1 MPSNQRR
8 RCRKAVH
15 SRLSC
20 LAWFSGSG
28 SRIKFDGPSQPSI
41 GARDALV
48 TQADEMAATPIL
60 TPHHTPLI
68 VVAIRCVEAIGET
81 LNHRKK
87 QPSKHRRR
95 CDDSISLMKNLAIC
109 HRLGSHLRLLLP
121 LLIVSVMS
129 SSGAAGESASD
140 SAGAWSATGSMQD
153 ERWWFT
159 MTTLLNGK
167 VLAAAGYSYE
177 TYDLA
182 TAELYDSATGTWSRT
197 GSLRN
202 ARFSHTATLR
212 SEERRVGKEGRS
224 GGAG

>member
-81 LNHRKK
+81 LNHRK
-87 QPSKHRRR
+87 SRHLNIAADAMIRL
-95 CDDSISLMKNLAIC
+95 SLMKNLAIC
-109 HRLGSHLRLLLP
+109 HRLGSHPRILLP
-121 LLIVSVMS
+121 LLMVS
-129 SSGAAGESASD
+129 
-140 SAGAWSATGSMQD
+140 
-153 ERWWFT
+153 
-159 MTTLLNGK
+159 
-167 VLAAAGYSYE
+167 
-177 TYDLA
+177 
-182 TAELYDSATGTWSRT
+182 
-197 GSLRN
+197 
-202 ARFSHTATLR
+202 
-212 SEERRVGKEGRS
+212 
-224 GGAG
+224 